1 MADMNMMMAMLR
13 GAFAALTDEQKREV
27 LGDGYAPQTDL
38 ASTLAD
44 VTLDEVLEHSDIDSE
59 DLIEQLEAEGC
70 WVHSDIEDMAQAVRD
85 DGKLVFDEDD
95 THEVERWAKD
105 NGYVFFECKDEARR
119 SLLNGDDGDKPV
131 FDNASEAAQWVYYDL
146 DEMAQAVSDNGK
158 LVFDNASEAAQWVF
172 ENEDEVAVQGRSL
185 PSLAH
190 QAGHKLFV
198 DGEGIVEYVRGA
210 MDKGVFDDDKAI
222 LAHVRDV
229 MGLLVFGS
237 ATTAAMWVFDHEE
250 RILDEGNSLSSLA
263 EASEQ
268 SYLLCRD
275 VEEYAKWMFESDKDL
290 YDEGIDLSTLAH
302 QQGLLLFRNPTE
314 AANWVYEH
322 HLQELI
328 SVARG
333 QGHLLFEDQSE
344 IIEYVSDTLGKVV
357 VSRPY
362 LRKLR
367 EDMTLLL
374 DGTLGVLLEDANT

>member
-1 MADMNMMMAMLR
+1 MADMNMMVAMLR

-27 LGDGYAPQTDL
+27 LGDGYAPQPDL

-70 WVHSDIEDMAQAVRD
+70 WVYSDIEDMAQAVRD
-85 DGKLVFDEDD
+85 DGKVVFDEDD
-95 THEVERWAKD
+95 TDEVERWAKD
-105 NGYVFFECKDEARR
+105 NGYVFYLCKDEARR
-119 SLLNGDDGDKPV
+119 SLLNEDDD
-131 FDNASEAAQWVYYDL
+131 D
-146 DEMAQAVSDNGK
+146 K

-185 PSLAH
+185 ASLAH

-198 DGEGIVEYVRGA
+198 DGEGIVEHVRGA
-210 MDKGVFDDDKAI
+210 MGKGVFDDDKAV
-222 LAHVRDV
+222 LSYVTHV
-229 MGLLVFGS
+229 MGWHAFAS
-237 ATTAAMWVFDHEE
+237 A
-250 RILDEGNSLSSLA
+250 
-263 EASEQ
+263 
-268 SYLLCRD
+268 
-275 VEEYAKWMFESDKDL
+275 
-290 YDEGIDLSTLAH
+290 
-302 QQGLLLFRNPTE
+302 PE

-367 EDMTLLL
+367 EDVRALIGGTLETLDMTL
-374 DGTLGVLLEDANT
+374 GSLLEDPYM